1 MKKFFGENED
11 FHKEKVAELK
21 RNNTELAEKLQE
33 SEARRMEKLLEEA
46 DTSKASVR
54 HVQTLLVI
62 FYFRPSASYDTVGI
76 LRNTVSIK
84 WSGQCG

>member
-33 SEARRMEKLLEEA
+33 SEARRMEKLLAEA
-46 DTSKASVR
+46 DTSKAIVR
-54 HVQTLLVI
+54 HDQTLLVI
-62 FYFRPSASYDTVGI
+62 FLIRLSAHTTHLVY
-76 LRNTVSIK
+76 
-84 WSGQCG
+84 

>member
-54 HVQTLLVI
+54 HVQTLLVT
-62 FYFRPSASYDTVGI
+62 FYFRPSAHTTQLVY
-76 LRNTVSIK
+76 
-84 WSGQCG
+84 